1 MTIGNLSTSTSLLAF
16 QGPEHLPFLWP
27 GGAPAAL
34 LVHGFPGTPAEMRPL
49 GEALHKAGW
58 TVQGL
63 LLPGFGPQIATLDER
78 RAGDWAAA
86 AEEALCALKRD
97 HSPILL
103 VGYSMG
109 AALAIGAAARATPD
123 GLVLLAP
130 FLLAPFPKAWRAYPT
145 CDAPVSLRE
154 GFLRPLLPRSFRPLR
169 RADFANPQLR
179 RFVANFFPQANLD
192 NPQTQEDLRQID
204 VPLSIV
210 NQVRITGRTAYDQA
224 PGVETP
230 LLIVQGKHD
239 EIVRLRFTRRLM
251 KRFPHSPRY
260 LEVDADHDLV
270 RPAHTAWP
278 AIEQAVLDFAASL
291 PHAAGIEPKPGEDSH
306 AT

>member
-1 MTIGNLSTSTSLLAF
+1 MTIGSLSTSTSLLAF

-78 RAGDWAAA
+78 RTGDWAAA
-86 AEEALCALKRD
+86 AEEALCALKHD

-109 AALAIGAAARATPD
+109 AALAVGAAARATPD
-123 GLVLLAP
+123 GLILLAP
-130 FLLAPFPKAWRAYPT
+130 FWWTGSPLQRALG
-145 CDAPVSLRE
+145 AL
-154 GFLRPLLPRSFRPLR
+154 LRPLLPRSFRPLR

-179 RFVANFFPQANLD
+179 RFVANFFPQADLD

-270 RPAHTAWP
+270 RPAHTDWP

-291 PHAAGIEPKPGEDSH
+291 PHAAGIKPNPGEDSH

>member
-58 TVQGL
+58 SVQGL

-86 AEEALCALKRD
+86 VEEALCALKRD

-130 FLLAPFPKAWRAYPT
+130 FWWTGSPLQRALG
-145 CDAPVSLRE
+145 AL
-154 GFLRPLLPRSFRPLR
+154 LRPLLPRSFRPLR

-179 RFVANFFPQANLD
+179 RFVANFFPQADLD

-270 RPAHTAWP
+270 TPAHTDWP

-291 PHAAGIEPKPGEDSH
+291 PHAAGIEPNPGEDSH

>member
-86 AEEALCALKRD
+86 VEEALCALKRD

-109 AALAIGAAARATPD
+109 AALAIGAAARAVPD

-130 FLLAPFPKAWRAYPT
+130 FWWTGSPLQRALG
-145 CDAPVSLRE
+145 AL
-154 GFLRPLLPRSFRPLR
+154 LRPLLPRSFRPLR

-179 RFVANFFPQANLD
+179 RFVANFFPQADLD

-239 EIVRLRFTRRLM
+239 EVVRLQFTRRLM

-270 RPAHTAWP
+270 RPAHTDWP

-291 PHAAGIEPKPGEDSH
+291 PHAAGIEPNPGEDSH

>member
-34 LVHGFPGTPAEMRPL
+34 LVHGFPGTPAEIRPL

-86 AEEALCALKRD
+86 VEEALCALKRD
-97 HSPILL
+97 HSPVLL

-109 AALAIGAAARATPD
+109 AALAIGAAARAVPD

-130 FLLAPFPKAWRAYPT
+130 FWWTGSPLQRALG
-145 CDAPVSLRE
+145 AL
-154 GFLRPLLPRSFRPLR
+154 LRPLLPRSFRPLR

-179 RFVANFFPQANLD
+179 RFVANFFPQADLD

-239 EIVRLRFTRRLM
+239 EIVRPQFTRRLM
-251 KRFPHSPRY
+251 KRLPHSPRY

-270 RPAHTAWP
+270 RPAHTDWP

-291 PHAAGIEPKPGEDSH
+291 PHAAGIEPKPEEDSH

>member
-1 MTIGNLSTSTSLLAF
+1 MTIGNLSTFTSLLAF

-58 TVQGL
+58 SVQGL

-86 AEEALCALKRD
+86 VEEALCALKRD

-130 FLLAPFPKAWRAYPT
+130 FWWTGSPLQRALG
-145 CDAPVSLRE
+145 AL
-154 GFLRPLLPRSFRPLR
+154 LRPLLPRSFRPLR

-179 RFVANFFPQANLD
+179 RFVANFFPQADLD

-210 NQVRITGRTAYDQA
+210 DQVRITGRTAYDQA

-270 RPAHTAWP
+270 RPAHTDWP

-291 PHAAGIEPKPGEDSH
+291 PHAAGIEPNPGEDSH

>member
-1 MTIGNLSTSTSLLAF
+1 MTIGNLSTFTSLLAF

-86 AEEALCALKRD
+86 VEEALCALKRD

-130 FLLAPFPKAWRAYPT
+130 FWWTGSPLQRALG
-145 CDAPVSLRE
+145 AL
-154 GFLRPLLPRSFRPLR
+154 LRPLLPRSFRPLR

-179 RFVANFFPQANLD
+179 CFVANFFPQADLD

-270 RPAHTAWP
+270 TPAHTDWP

-291 PHAAGIEPKPGEDSH
+291 PHAAGIEPNPGEDSH

>member
-16 QGPEHLPFLWP
+16 QGP
-27 GGAPAAL
+27 
-34 LVHGFPGTPAEMRPL
+34 
-49 GEALHKAGW
+49 
-58 TVQGL
+58 
-63 LLPGFGPQIATLDER
+63 D
-78 RAGDWAAA
+78 
-86 AEEALCALKRD
+86 
-97 HSPILL
+97 
-103 VGYSMG
+103 
-109 AALAIGAAARATPD
+109 
-123 GLVLLAP
+123 
-130 FLLAPFPKAWRAYPT
+130 
-145 CDAPVSLRE
+145 
-154 GFLRPLLPRSFRPLR
+154 
-169 RADFANPQLR
+169 
-179 RFVANFFPQANLD
+179 
-192 NPQTQEDLRQID
+192 
-204 VPLSIV
+204 SIV

-270 RPAHTAWP
+270 RPAHTDWP

-291 PHAAGIEPKPGEDSH
+291 PHAAGIEPHPGEDSH